1 MKNKTVSQSGI
12 LTNILPTNIEHNQ
25 PNKMRD
31 PLTNHEKKK
40 GGFSYTQ
47 KLIKKLKQNI
57 VFDCAN
63 PRN

>member
-40 GGFSYTQ
+40 RGFQLYPKTDKEVKTKYS
-47 KLIKKLKQNI
+47 I
-57 VFDCAN
+57 
-63 PRN
+63 